1 MTHPI
6 KGYGPSLGDQGV
18 DPDDRIHTERVAN
31 CPGCEVEWDDR
42 LEPGGL
48 PTIRYCADHDPAELR
63 GLLDD
68 AEAAAAALRRAL
80 AFIANEADPSHTP
93 APHVGGAPVDY
104 HNCVV
109 HADLAGLAPDEVDAT
124 IEAAIAR
131 FRAHGV
137 PGTWHV
143 GPSTRPAELGE
154 RLLAH
159 GFAGGGG
166 DRGMA
171 ADLSTLAE
179 DVPAPPDLAVTRVRD
194 RQDLA
199 TWARIRALDPEGE
212 LESAWVAEMYARIG
226 LGDETPWR
234 HYLGRLGPR
243 PVATATLFLGA
254 GVAGVYFVLTVP
266 EARRRGVGAAVTL
279 AALREARALGYRTGV
294 LGASDLGYPLYRRLG
309 FREYCRIRVYE
320 WTTSG

>member
-1 MTHPI
+1 MSA
-6 KGYGPSLGDQGV
+6 GDDVRAGALGGGGRGGGGGAPSGVERLPSGDDVKAVAPGDVAKAIEANDAAFLLALGRAGGGEERR
-18 DPDDRIHTERVAN
+18 DR
-31 CPGCEVEWDDR
+31 
-42 LEPGGL
+42 
-48 PTIRYCADHDPAELR
+48 
-63 GLLDD
+63 
-68 AEAAAAALRRAL
+68 
-80 AFIANEADPSHTP
+80 
-93 APHVGGAPVDY
+93 HVHWIIGGAPVDY

-109 HADLAGLAPDEVDAT
+109 HADLAGLPPDEVDAT

-159 GFAGGGG
+159 GFTGGGG

-171 ADLSTLAE
+171 ADLLTLAE
-179 DVPAPPDLAVTRVRD
+179 DVPAPPDLTVTRVRD

-279 AALREARALGYRTGV
+279 AALREARALGYRIGV